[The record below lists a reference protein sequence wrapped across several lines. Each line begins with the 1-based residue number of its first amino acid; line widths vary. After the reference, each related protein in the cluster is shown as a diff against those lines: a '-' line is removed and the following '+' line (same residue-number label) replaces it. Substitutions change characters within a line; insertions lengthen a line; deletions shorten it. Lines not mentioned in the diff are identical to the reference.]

1 MFQEGG
7 SVWFHATLSRFRHLG
22 VLCAALTLG
31 VSSAAVAQDG
41 SFFTND
47 FFIEEDVMIEG
58 AFDSGFV
65 TETYEESV
73 EDDEEVADEDEQEAG
88 DE

>member
-7 SVWFHATLSRFRHLG
+7 SVWFHTTLSRFRHLG
-22 VLCAALTLG
+22 VLCAVLTLG

-73 EDDEEVADEDEQEAG
+73 EDDEGAEGEDEQEAG